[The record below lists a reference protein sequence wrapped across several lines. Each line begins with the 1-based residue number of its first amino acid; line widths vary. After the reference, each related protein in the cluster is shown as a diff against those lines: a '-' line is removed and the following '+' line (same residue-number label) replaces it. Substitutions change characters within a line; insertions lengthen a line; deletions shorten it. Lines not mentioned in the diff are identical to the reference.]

1 MSYMNCP
8 RCRFSIRLRASY
20 LTLERCPRCL
30 ARRQVVVQMYIS
42 DRPGGAQIAEEPRA
56 ADERRQRSEDRGPT
70 EESQPMGR
78 DEFTL
83 STQRPLAGLV
93 QPASGLEGRRFG
105 SRRPGPTDAR

>member
-42 DRPGGAQIAEEPRA
+42 DRPGGAQIAQ
-56 ADERRQRSEDRGPT
+56 ERRDADGRPQRDDDH
-70 EESQPMGR
+70 GR
-78 DEFTL
+78 
-83 STQRPLAGLV
+83 
-93 QPASGLEGRRFG
+93 LEKTNNG
-105 SRRPGPTDAR
+105 S